1 LRRFQI
7 GFVWRLFRFLV
18 LLSGNVRIRLCH
30 RLAAVACCAA
40 TQAHLVLV
48 IRPAS
53 AIRHLAS
60 AIRHPPSA
68 TRQSGGPRR
77 TNGPTAGSRNP
88 RRTKHHW
95 DSLTTGHWQLATIFS
110 PLATRRV
117 KALTH
122 RAPPFRFGGAR
133 ACFSHRN
140 VKDHPHYPNILSL
153 RQNYPSLASVSGT
166 CSPFDGMSSIATRPL
181 PPDARRPFR
190 RL

>member
-1 LRRFQI
+1 MPSAGCCCLLRSYPSSPR
-7 GFVWRLFRFLV
+7 
-18 LLSGNVRIRLCH
+18 
-30 RLAAVACCAA
+30 
-40 TQAHLVLV
+40 T
-48 IRPAS
+48 
-53 AIRHLAS
+53 RHPPGLRHPPFGL
-60 AIRHPPSA
+60 RHPPSA

-110 PLATRRV
+110 PLATHRV
-117 KALTH
+117 KAHTH
-122 RAPPFRFGGAR
+122 RALPFRFGGAR

-140 VKDHPHYPNILSL
+140 VKDHPHYPDILSL
-153 RQNYPSLASVSGT
+153 RQNYPSLAIVSGT